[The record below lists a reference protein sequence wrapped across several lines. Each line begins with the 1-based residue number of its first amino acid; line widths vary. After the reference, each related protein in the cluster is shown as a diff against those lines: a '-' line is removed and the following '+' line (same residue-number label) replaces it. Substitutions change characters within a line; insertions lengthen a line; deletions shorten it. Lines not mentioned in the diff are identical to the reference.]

1 MLFRSGIAPE
11 LMLEILDNSA
21 AKSGLVSF
29 KAPYVLARDFHAL
42 FAAKWMHKDITL
54 ALESGNEMDVPL
66 PLTSLTAQMLKAV
79 VARGWGD
86 DDFSSLFRTMEEWAG
101 VKIEKA

>member
-1 MLFRSGIAPE
+1 MLFRS
-11 LMLEILDNSA
+11 
-21 AKSGLVSF
+21 
-29 KAPYVLARDFHAL
+29 
-42 FAAKWMHKDITL
+42 WMHKDITL